1 MRKRPLVRALVAA
14 TAVFAVLAIGACYE
28 APPKIAAIPPSG
40 LALRV
45 YAFGASA
52 QDLRQ
57 TFEAVKQNNKQFS
70 VVQDGGDG
78 EILIGLDNDSPKCVA
93 PTALC
98 SYRVAY
104 RIRDNAGRT
113 LVTTTTNAAAN
124 SDRCADLC
132 QKVLINVVVKAV
144 EQASSLLKGSSG
156 VADDASVDP
165 GDAGPPAD
173 AATDA
178 AGDAGAG
185 GAGGA
190 AGKTP
195 ASKKGKAEPAPRAI
209 PPMCTVGPGA
219 HLPAQ
224 EAETRA
230 AQVEALKRLNVLDQ
244 AEYDCLRK
252 AYLDRL

>member
-1 MRKRPLVRALVAA
+1 MRKRPLARALVLAVL
-14 TAVFAVLAIGACYE
+14 TAVAVGLYACYE
-28 APPKIAAIPPSG
+28 APPKIAAIPTSG

-70 VVQDGGDG
+70 VVQEGGDG

-104 RIRDNAGRT
+104 RIRDNAGKA
-113 LVTTTTNAAAN
+113 LFTTTTTGSAN

-132 QKVLINVVVKAV
+132 QKVLINIVVKAV
-144 EQASSLLKGSSG
+144 EQASTLLKAAGG
-156 VADDASVDP
+156 TPDDASVEL
-165 GDAGPPAD
+165 
-173 AATDA
+173 
-178 AGDAGAG
+178 GDAGAADA
-185 GAGGA
+185 GADA
-190 AGKTP
+190 ASPPDAGK
-195 ASKKGKAEPAPRAI
+195 ASKKGKAEPPPKVI
-209 PPMCTVGPGA
+209 PPMCTVGAGA
-219 HLPAQ
+219 HLPTQ